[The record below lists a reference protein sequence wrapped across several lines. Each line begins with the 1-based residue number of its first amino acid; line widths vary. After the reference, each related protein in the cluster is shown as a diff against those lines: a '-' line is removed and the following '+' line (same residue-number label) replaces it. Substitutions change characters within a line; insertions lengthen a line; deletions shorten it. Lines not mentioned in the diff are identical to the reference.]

1 MCQEPSK
8 DAPVA
13 AKIEQT
19 CDPAESQ
26 KAKMAAAAEAAS
38 RNEEKEQDNP
48 GMVKTY
54 SLIRYTSPGV
64 MHLFLMHNSS
74 GTCAFRANKAAALPP
89 AMWLFE
95 PREQTHMHGSW
106 VFERVASRS
115 QLVTTSSS
123 SGDSFGSSGAKFS
136 QRAAL
141 ECQVIITV
149 LTAAAHT
156 RTLERRKALDTENRM
171 LSQVRR
177 FLLGS

>member
-1 MCQEPSK
+1 MAVWTPRHLDPASCCSLGPATAQEHVPRAQQGQ

-74 GTCAFRANKAAALPP
+74 GTCAFR
-89 AMWLFE
+89 
-95 PREQTHMHGSW
+95 

>member
-1 MCQEPSK
+1 M
-8 DAPVA
+8 A

-74 GTCAFRANKAAALPP
+74 GTCAFRCIDHMQYIRISLPARQLACACSHNALGVYLFPCTCLYNRANKAAALPP

-106 VFERVASRS
+106 SFLLFPSPSCCPCLPTLCRPMLNLHGSRRDFHF
-115 QLVTTSSS
+115 T
-123 SGDSFGSSGAKFS
+123 GM
-136 QRAAL
+136 
-141 ECQVIITV
+141 
-149 LTAAAHT
+149 
-156 RTLERRKALDTENRM
+156 NRM
-171 LSQVRR
+171 
-177 FLLGS
+177 